1 MSTYDYVIAGA
12 GSAGCVLAARL
23 SEDPDVTVC
32 LLEAGPPDAADEI
45 HLPAG
50 ILAVG
55 TSKYD
60 WSFISDPEPGL
71 AGRQRYLP
79 RGRTLGGCSSNNA
92 MIYMRGN
99 RADYDEWQ
107 AMGHRGW
114 GWNDVLPYFIRAED
128 NERGANELHGGG
140 GPLSV
145 IDGRSRYRTCEAFI
159 EAGEQ
164 AGLARTDDFNGPE
177 QDGVGWYQ
185 LTQRNG
191 LRCSAAVAYL
201 HPVLGRENLT
211 LIPDAHVTRVL
222 LDGPRATGVEVDR
235 GGELTEIL
243 AEREVILS
251 AGAYQSPQIL
261 LLSGVGPAADLALV
275 GIPPV
280 HELPVGQGLQD
291 HPSTWI
297 TYTTDQP
304 SLLTAETQ
312 ENLALL
318 TSEGRGPL
326 TSNFAESGGFLRTDS
341 RLTAPDIQLHMIP
354 LLFPEAGAAE
364 IRVDGWALSACL
376 LRPTSTGFVK
386 LRSRMPTAK
395 PRILHNY
402 LVSAE
407 DRAAL
412 VQGLRRAVQIAG
424 EPALADV
431 TTGPYGAPAGDD
443 DASLIAFIE
452 RHTTTLYHPVGTCG
466 MGRVVDD
473 ELRVLGMEALRVV
486 DASVMPTAVRGNT
499 NAPVIMIAE
508 RAADLIR
515 GTAPPATATSNASAA
530 ATSSVSAAAT
540 SSVSAA
546 ATSSVSAQ

>member
-32 LLEAGPPDAADEI
+32 LLEAGPPDAAEEI

-50 ILAVG
+50 VLAIG

-79 RGRTLGGCSSNNA
+79 RGRTLGGSSSVNA
-92 MIYMRGN
+92 MVYIRGN
-99 RADYDEWQ
+99 RADYDGWA

-114 GWNDVLPYFIRAED
+114 GWDDVLPYFIRAED
-128 NERGANELHGGG
+128 NERGASELHGAG
-140 GPLSV
+140 GPLGV
-145 IDGRSRYRTCEAFI
+145 IENRSRYRTCEAFI
-159 EAGEQ
+159 EAGQQ
-164 AGLARTDDFNGPE
+164 AGLPLNEDFNGPE

-185 LTQRNG
+185 VTQRNG
-191 LRCSAAVAYL
+191 MRCSAAVAYL

-211 LIPDAHVTRVL
+211 LITGAHVTRLL
-222 LDGPRATGVEVDR
+222 LDGLRATGVEIDHD
-235 GGELTEIL
+235 GELVPIS

-251 AGAYQSPQIL
+251 AGSYQSPHIL
-261 LLSGVGPAADLALV
+261 QLSGVGPAADLELAGV
-275 GIPPV
+275 PCV

-297 TYTTDQP
+297 TYTTDAE
-304 SLLTAETQ
+304 SLLSAETAE
-312 ENLALL
+312 NLGLL
-318 TSEGRGPL
+318 TTEGRGPL
-326 TSNFAESGGFLRTDS
+326 TSNFAESGGFLRTDAG
-341 RLTAPDIQLHMIP
+341 LEAPDIQLHMIP
-354 LLFPEAGAAE
+354 VLFPEAGAGEVA
-364 IRVDGWALSACL
+364 VDGWALSACL
-376 LRPTSTGFVK
+376 LQPTSTGFVK
-386 LRSRMPTAK
+386 LRSRVPTAM

-402 LVSAE
+402 FVSDA

-412 VQGLRRAVQIAG
+412 VKGVRRALEICEQ
-424 EPALADV
+424 PALTALS
-431 TTGPYGAPAGDD
+431 TGAYGAPAGSD
-443 DASLIAFIE
+443 DASITAHIE
-452 RHTTTLYHPVGTCG
+452 RNTTTLYHPVGTCG

-486 DASVMPTAVRGNT
+486 DASAMPTLVRGNT
-499 NAPVIMIAE
+499 NAPTIMIAE

-515 GTAPPATATSNASAA
+515 GVTAAAGDAATAAA
-530 ATSSVSAAAT
+530 
-540 SSVSAA
+540 
-546 ATSSVSAQ
+546 